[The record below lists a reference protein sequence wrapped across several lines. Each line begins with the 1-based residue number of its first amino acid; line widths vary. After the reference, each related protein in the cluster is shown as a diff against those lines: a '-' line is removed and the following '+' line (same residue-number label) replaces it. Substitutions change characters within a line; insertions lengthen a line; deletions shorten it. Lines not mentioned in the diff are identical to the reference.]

1 MCCDKALLVVLYRPI
16 LNGLDTLKN
25 DYLSSGHGGHN
36 SIMGPLRGLIN
47 ESFCTKLFENLRKV
61 GLSLERIHFVPVS
74 NCCGE
79 TKYLLH

>member
-1 MCCDKALLVVLYRPI
+1 MCCNKALLVVFCWPI
-16 LNGLDTLKN
+16 FNGLDTLNK
-25 DYLSSGHGGHN
+25 DYLRSGHGGRN
-36 SIMGPLRGLIN
+36 SIMDPLRGLIN
-47 ESFCTKLFENLRKV
+47 ESFCTKLFDNLRKV

>member
-1 MCCDKALLVVLYRPI
+1 MCCDKALLVVLYWHI

-47 ESFCTKLFENLRKV
+47 ESFCTKLFDNLRKV

-74 NCCGE
+74 KCCGE
-79 TKYLLH
+79 TK